1 MVEHFIGI
9 EEVIGFESHLQLN
22 LIRIYMGIIIK
33 IFIIIAGITF
43 VLGIYNK
50 VRESKENKKIMD
62 DVKRQVE
69 KNRRPSSDYTFPD
82 EKRFDL

>member
-1 MVEHFIGI
+1 
-9 EEVIGFESHLQLN
+9 
-22 LIRIYMGIIIK
+22 MGIIIK

-50 VRESKENKKIMD
+50 VRESRENKKIMD

-82 EKRFDL
+82 EKRF